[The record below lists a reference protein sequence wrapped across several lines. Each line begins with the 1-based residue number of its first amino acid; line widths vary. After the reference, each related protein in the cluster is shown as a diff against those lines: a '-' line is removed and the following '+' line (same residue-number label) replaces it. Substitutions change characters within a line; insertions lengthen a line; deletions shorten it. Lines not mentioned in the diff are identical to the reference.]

1 MKIASLA
8 MALGLIGFCLPAHA
22 GLLGSTVDIRHLI
35 PDTATINADGGSA
48 TVSGAVEYSNFV
60 SFSVDITDTQILFTW
75 PGPGNAGFATTAFNG
90 YEYLFSGV
98 TITGATVNGSSTFLG
113 SPAITIVGNNIFA
126 NYSGLQTGNGPT
138 TSIIDVTTSTSG
150 APEPGTLTL
159 PGAGLLGLGFR
170 YKQRSA

>member
-1 MKIASLA
+1 MKLASLA
-8 MALGLIGFCLPAHA
+8 MGLCFIGLCLPAHA
-22 GLLGSTVDIRHLI
+22 GLIGSTVDIQHLI
-35 PDTATINADGGSA
+35 PDLATVNADGGST
-48 TVSGAVEYSNFV
+48 TVSGAVEYPHFL

-113 SPAITIVGNNIFA
+113 TPAINIVGNNIFV

-138 TSIIDVTTSTSG
+138 TSIIDVTTASTG
-150 APEPGTLTL
+150 VPEPGTVTM
-159 PGAGLLGLGFR
+159 LGRDCWVSCSG
-170 YKQRSA
+170 